1 MIFNYTTNFNTN
13 FTTILEQMTSFD
25 TFIEKMASQPDV
37 IAAVAKSNRE
47 WEEAA
52 AAELEITVDELL
64 SQLNSRVTDGKLP
77 HQRMHG
83 HWSLLY

>member
-1 MIFNYTTNFNTN
+1 MINFNTN

-37 IAAVAKSNRE
+37 IAAVAKSNQE

>member
-64 SQLNSRVTDGKLP
+64 SQLNSRVTNGKLP

-83 HWSLLY
+83 P

>member
-1 MIFNYTTNFNTN
+1 MIFNYMINFNTN

-83 HWSLLY
+83 H

>member
-64 SQLNSRVTDGKLP
+64 SQLNSRVTNGKLP
-77 HQRMHG
+77 HQRMQG
-83 HWSLLY
+83 H

>member
-1 MIFNYTTNFNTN
+1 
-13 FTTILEQMTSFD
+13 MTSFD

-37 IAAVAKSNRE
+37 IAAVAKSNQE

-64 SQLNSRVTDGKLP
+64 SQMANCHTRGCTVTDPCYTK
-77 HQRMHG
+77 
-83 HWSLLY
+83 YINTKDT

>member
-1 MIFNYTTNFNTN
+1 MIFNYTINFNTN

-64 SQLNSRVTDGKLP
+64 SQLNSRVTNGKLP
-77 HQRMHG
+77 HQRTHG
-83 HWSLLY
+83 H

>member
-1 MIFNYTTNFNTN
+1 
-13 FTTILEQMTSFD
+13 
-25 TFIEKMASQPDV
+25 MASQPDV

-64 SQLNSRVTDGKLP
+64 SQLNSRVTNGKLP

-83 HWSLLY
+83 H